1 MDKKIAVLP
10 GDGVGPEVVEQGV
23 KVLEA
28 IADRFQH
35 KFTLHYLDV
44 GAAAIEKFGTP
55 LPSNTLEVCQR
66 CDAILFGA
74 VGDPKYTHLTPG
86 QDRPE
91 QGILQL
97 RKKLGLFA
105 NIRPVRTIPSLLHLS
120 PLKKE
125 KIKNVDFVIYRELT
139 GGVYFGTRGRNEDG
153 SAYDVTTY
161 HAREIER
168 IARMAFK
175 QALKRKGKVTLVDK
189 ANVMETSRLWRET
202 VCKIGQQY
210 PSIQLD
216 FLYADNAAMQMI
228 LNPRDF
234 DVILADNLFGDILS
248 DEAGAITGSIG
259 LLPSASVG
267 DGTPLFEPIHGS
279 FPRAAGEDIANPMA
293 TILSVAMMMDHFK
306 LYEEASVI
314 RHKVRHALEKGIGTA
329 ELHLDTVYSCSQ
341 MGDMIAHL
349 ITDHYELP
357 HSNSVMGERVA
368 TII

>member
-35 KFTLHYLDV
+35 KFTFHYLDV
-44 GAAAIEKFGTP
+44 GAAAIEKFGVP

-74 VGDPKYTHLTPG
+74 VGDPKYDDLSSVQG
-86 QDRPE
+86 RPE

-97 RKKLGLFA
+97 RKKLGLFT
-105 NIRPVRTIPSLLHLS
+105 NIRPVRTVPSLLHLS

-125 KIKNVDFVIYRELT
+125 RAKNVDLVIYRELT
-139 GGVYFGTRGRNEDG
+139 GGIYFGEKGRNPDG

-168 IARMAFK
+168 IARLAFK
-175 QALKRKGKVTLVDK
+175 QATKRRGKLTLVGK
-189 ANVMETSRLWRET
+189 ASVLETSLLWRET
-202 VCKIGQQY
+202 VCKISKQF
-210 PSIQLD
+210 PSVKLE
-216 FLYADNAAMQMI
+216 FLHADNAAMQII
-228 LNPRDF
+228 LNPREF
-234 DVILADNLFGDILS
+234 DVILTDNLIGDILS
-248 DEAGAITGSIG
+248 DEASAITGSIG
-259 LLPSASVG
+259 LLPSASIG

>member
-1 MDKKIAVLP
+1 MEKKIAVLP
-10 GDGVGPEVVEQGV
+10 GDGIGPEVIEQGV

-35 KFTLHYLDV
+35 RFSLHYFDI
-44 GAAAIEKFGTP
+44 GAAAIDKFGIP
-55 LPSNTLEVCQR
+55 LPTHTLEGCKR

-74 VGDPKYTHLTPG
+74 VGDPKFDHHTPLE
-86 QDRPE
+86 DRPE

-125 KIKNVDFVIYRELT
+125 RVKNVDFVIYRELT
-139 GGVYFGTRGRNEDG
+139 GGIYFGQKGRNEDG

-161 HAREIER
+161 HPREIER
-168 IARMAFK
+168 IARLAFK
-175 QALKRKGKVTLVDK
+175 QAYKRRRKLTLIDK
-189 ANVMETSRLWRET
+189 ANVLETSRLWRET
-202 VCKIGQQY
+202 VLKIA
-210 PSIQLD
+210 QLFPD
-216 FLYADNAAMQMI
+216 VTLEFLHADTAAMQMI

-234 DVILADNLFGDILS
+234 DVVLSDNLFGDILS
-248 DEAGAITGSIG
+248 DEASTLTGSIG

-279 FPRAAGEDIANPMA
+279 FPQAAGEDIANPMA

-306 LYEEASVI
+306 LHEEAIVI

-349 ITDHYELP
+349 ITDHYELT